1 MFEIIIEHMPEDD
14 ELEVVRTTTSIQSA
28 DFKHVITARD
38 IIAFQSL
45 IRKVPVAEPVL
56 RYAVALTRTS
66 RPGPNMPDIVKQYVA
81 YGASVRAAQHLVLG
95 AKARALMGG
104 RYHVSFDDVR
114 ALAHPVMRHRIIRNF
129 HAESE
134 KVTTD
139 QIIAKLLEVV
149 PVPRS
154 GM

>member
-1 MFEIIIEHMPEDD
+1 M
-14 ELEVVRTTTSIQSA
+14 S
-28 DFKHVITARD
+28 
-38 IIAFQSL
+38 
-45 IRKVPVAEPVL
+45 
-56 RYAVALTRTS
+56 
-66 RPGPNMPDIVKQYVA
+66 
-81 YGASVRAAQHLVLG
+81 
-95 AKARALMGG
+95 G

-139 QIIAKLLEVV
+139 NIIGQLVQAV
-149 PVPRS
+149 PQPKS

>member
-1 MFEIIIEHMPEDD
+1 
-14 ELEVVRTTTSIQSA
+14 
-28 DFKHVITARD
+28 
-38 IIAFQSL
+38 
-45 IRKVPVAEPVL
+45 
-56 RYAVALTRTS
+56 
-66 RPGPNMPDIVKQYVA
+66 
-81 YGASVRAAQHLVLG
+81 VRAAQHLILG
-95 AKARALMGG
+95 SKARALMSG

-139 QIIAKLLEVV
+139 HIIDELVKAV
-149 PVPRS
+149 PQPKS